1 MSAWVIYSTTTGE
14 IVISTDGIAAPGA
27 GQAAMEVPVVIKPSR
42 WRVDPTTMALVEVEP
57 PAPDPLVILRRERN
71 RLLIAT
77 DWTRLDDTDLT
88 TEQREEARAYR
99 AALRTAPETGALPN
113 PPPWL
118 FPGA

>member
-14 IVISTDGIAAPGA
+14 IMISTDGIAVPGE
-27 GQAAMEVPVVIKPSR
+27 GQSALEVAAVVKPSR
-42 WRVDPTTMALVEVEP
+42 WRVDLATMALVEVEP

-88 TEQREEARAYR
+88 TEQRDEARAYR